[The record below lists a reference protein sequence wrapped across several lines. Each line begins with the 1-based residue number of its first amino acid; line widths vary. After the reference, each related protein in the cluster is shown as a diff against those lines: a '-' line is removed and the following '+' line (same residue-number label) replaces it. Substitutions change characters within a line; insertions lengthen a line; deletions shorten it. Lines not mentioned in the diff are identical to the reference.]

1 MSSFRMVTTFFFWS
15 EDGSKL
21 TSKQDEVARLTRE
34 RLVLYTKAFALN
46 YNGAALSIT
55 A

>member
-1 MSSFRMVTTFFFWS
+1 MVTTLFFWS

-34 RLVLYTKAFALN
+34 RLVLYTECFAMN
-46 YNGAALSIT
+46 YTTLSIT